1 MTDHAAAREAA
12 WGEFRDGPDYQPTDR
27 YDARAPFNAGFAA
40 GVASGELDGRWVSG
54 ILGDI
59 SDDAL
64 GMLQDSN
71 AHLSAAEAV
80 LARIVNYCENQG
92 DKFRHHSAR
101 ILEMA
106 RPTIGGASRG

>member
-1 MTDHAAAREAA
+1 MTDHAEARDAA
-12 WGEFRDGPDYQPTDR
+12 WGEFRDGADYQPTDR
-27 YDARAPFNAGFAA
+27 YDARAPFNAGFTA
-40 GVASGELDGRWVSG
+40 GVEVGKLDGRWVAG

-71 AHLSAAEAV
+71 ARLSAAEDA

-92 DKFRHHSAR
+92 DKFRHHADR
-101 ILEMA
+101 VLEMV
-106 RPTIGGASRG
+106 RPTIGGDARG